1 MFCKRLNGK
10 SQINY
15 PLKPSGKVMN
25 TRWIA
30 GVSMVLAFCCVVVAS
45 CQGTKTGEQASRI
58 KGEAA
63 LSKTLTIDAAKT
75 GEPISKYV
83 YGQFIEHLGR
93 CIYGGIWAEML
104 EDRKF
109 YYPVTDE
116 FEPYSE
122 ESKEGGDFPV
132 VTGSP
137 WKVIGKDGCV
147 AMIDKDSYVGD
158 QTPQIDLGKGTVAC
172 GIEQMSLALIK
183 DKEYTGRVVLAGDSK
198 AGPIKVSLLWGKGK
212 EQRQT
217 VTIENITGEFVKY
230 PFRFKAAEHT
240 DNGKLQI
247 VGHGKG
253 KFMIGTVSLMPAD
266 NVNGMRPD
274 TLALLKELDAPLYRW
289 PGGNFVSGYDWRDG
303 IGDVDRRPPKKNP
316 AWTGLEHNDFGLD
329 EFIAFCRE
337 VNAEPMIA
345 VNTGFGDAHS
355 AYEEVVYAN
364 GSVDT
369 PMGKWRAENGNPAP
383 YNVEFWCVGNEMYG
397 AWQLGFMSLEHYTL
411 KHNRFAKKMW
421 KADPSIKLVGVG
433 NTEDEESRQVSAK
446 WSRVMLE
453 KCANSMDL
461 ISEHWYVGF
470 EYRDKTAEVI
480 EHVAKPVRRTREK
493 ADYHRAL
500 RGKLDSLKGKDI
512 RIALDEW
519 NYWYGP
525 HVYGEL
531 GIRYHMQDALGIAA
545 GLHEMFRNSDLYY
558 MANYAQTVNVI
569 GCIKT
574 TKTEAGFATTAMPLM
589 LYRKHFGTI
598 PVKIS
603 DVPEPLDIV
612 AAWTKDRDAITIGI
626 VNPTR
631 QEHQLEMDLKGVNL
645 TGQGQKW
652 VIAHDDPM
660 AYNEPDKEPKVAI
673 KQSPPLTGV
682 SDGLLAGPLSVNLY
696 RLSVR

>member
-1 MFCKRLNGK
+1 MKAKWMSVSSVALVFCFVLVTGCGDTAKRDQSVRIKNTDAVSK
-10 SQINY
+10 AVTVDA
-15 PLKPSGKVMN
+15 GKV
-25 TRWIA
+25 R
-30 GVSMVLAFCCVVVAS
+30 
-45 CQGTKTGEQASRI
+45 
-58 KGEAA
+58 
-63 LSKTLTIDAAKT
+63 
-75 GEPISKYV
+75 EPISKYI

-116 FEPYSE
+116 FKPYSK
-122 ESKEGGDFPV
+122 ESEEGGEFPV

-147 AMIDKDSYVGD
+147 AMIAKDSYVGD
-158 QTPQIDLGKGTVAC
+158 QTPQIDLGQGTVAC
-172 GIEQMSLALIK
+172 GIEQMGLALIK
-183 DKEYTGRVVLAGDSK
+183 DKEYTGRVVLAGDAK
-198 AGPIKVSLLWGKGK
+198 VGPIKVSLVWGKGK

-217 VTIENITGEFVKY
+217 VTIENVTGEFVKY
-230 PFRFKAAEHT
+230 PFKFKSAVDT

-253 KFMIGTVSLMPAD
+253 KFMIGTVSFMPAD

-303 IGDVDRRPPKKNP
+303 IGDVDKRPPRKNP

-329 EFIAFCRE
+329 EFVAFCRE

-364 GSVDT
+364 GSIDT
-369 PMGKWRAENGNPAP
+369 TMGKWRAENGNPAP
-383 YNVEFWCVGNEMYG
+383 YNVEFWCVGNEMFG
-397 AWQLGFMSLEHYTL
+397 RWQLGYMSLNHYTL
-411 KHNRFAKKMW
+411 KHNRVAKKMW
-421 KADPSIKLVGVG
+421 QADPFIKLVGVG
-433 NTEDEESRQVSAK
+433 DRGR
-446 WSRVMLE
+446 WSRRMLE
-453 KCANSMDL
+453 RCADYMDL

-470 EYRDKTAEVI
+470 EYKEKTSPAI
-480 EHVAKPVRRTREK
+480 EHVAKAVQATREK
-493 ADYHRAL
+493 AEYHRAL
-500 RGKLDSLKGKDI
+500 RRELESLEGKDI

-531 GIRYHMQDALGIAA
+531 GVRYYMQDALGIAA
-545 GLHEMFRNSDLYY
+545 GLHEMFRNSDIYY

-589 LYRKHFGTI
+589 LYRKHFGEI

-612 AAWTKDRDAITIGI
+612 AAWTKERDAITIAI

-631 QEHQLEMDLKGVNL
+631 EGYELAVDLKGAKI

-652 VIAHDDPM
+652 VIEHDDPM
-660 AYNEPDKEPKVAI
+660 AYNEPGKEPKVAI
-673 KQSPPLTGV
+673 AESSVRGISDRLTA
-682 SDGLLAGPLSVNLY
+682 DPLSVTLY
-696 RLSVR
+696 KLSVR

>member
-1 MFCKRLNGK
+1 MKAKWMSTLLVVLTLCFVMVAGCEGSAKRKDTARVEGAA
-10 SQINY
+10 
-15 PLKPSGKVMN
+15 
-25 TRWIA
+25 T
-30 GVSMVLAFCCVVVAS
+30 VSETV
-45 CQGTKTGEQASRI
+45 
-58 KGEAA
+58 
-63 LSKTLTIDAAKT
+63 TIDAGKVR
-75 GEPISKYV
+75 EPISKYI

-116 FEPYSE
+116 FKPYSK
-122 ESKEGGDFPV
+122 ESEEGGEFPV

-137 WKVIGKDGCV
+137 WKIVGTKGCV
-147 AMIDKDSYVGD
+147 TMVTKDSFVGD
-158 QTPQIDLGKGTVAC
+158 QTPQIDLGQGTVVC
-172 GIEQMSLALIK
+172 GIEQMGLALIK
-183 DKEYTGRVVLAGDSK
+183 DKEYTGRVVLGGDAK
-198 AGPIKVSLLWGKGK
+198 AGPIKVSLVWGKDK

-217 VTIENITGEFVKY
+217 VTIENVTGEFVKY
-230 PFRFKAAEHT
+230 PFKFKSAADT

-303 IGDVDRRPPKKNP
+303 IGDIDKRPPRKNP

-355 AYEEVVYAN
+355 AYEEVMYAN

-369 PMGKWRAENGNPAP
+369 PMGKWRVQNGNPAA

-433 NTEDEESRQVSAK
+433 NTEDEESRQVSAQ

-531 GIRYHMQDALGIAA
+531 GVRYHMQDALGIAA
-545 GLHEMFRNSDLYY
+545 GLHEMFRNSDLFY

-589 LYRKHFGTI
+589 LYRKHFGEI

-612 AAWTKDRDAITIGI
+612 AAWTKERDAITIAI

-631 QEHQLEMDLKGVNL
+631 NEYHVVINLKNAKL
-645 TGQGQKW
+645 TGRGKKW
-652 VIAHDDPM
+652 VIEHDDPM
-660 AYNEPDKEPKVAI
+660 AYNEPGKEPKVVI
-673 KQSPPLTGV
+673 EESLVSGV
-682 SDGLLAGPLSVNLY
+682 SDRLTAGPLSVILY
-696 RLSVR
+696 KLSVR

>member
-1 MFCKRLNGK
+1 MNRKWM
-10 SQINY
+10 
-15 PLKPSGKVMN
+15 SGLLV
-25 TRWIA
+25 
-30 GVSMVLAFCCVVVAS
+30 VSAFCFLMAAGCDDA
-45 CQGTKTGEQASRI
+45 KNRERAARI
-58 KGEAA
+58 RGEATV
-63 LSKTLTIDAAKT
+63 SKAVTIDAQKVR
-75 GEPISKYV
+75 EPISKYI

-116 FEPYSE
+116 FKPYSR
-122 ESKEGGDFPV
+122 ESKEGGEFPV

-147 AMIDKDSYVGD
+147 AMIAKDSFVGD
-158 QTPQIDLGKGTVAC
+158 HTPQIDLGQGAAAC
-172 GIEQMSLALIK
+172 GIEQMELALIK
-183 DKEYTGRVVLAGDSK
+183 NKEYTGRVILAGDSN
-198 AGPIKVSLLWGKGK
+198 AGPIKVSLVWGKGK
-212 EQRQT
+212 EQRQA
-217 VTIENITGEFVKY
+217 VTIENVTGEFVKY
-230 PFRFKAAEHT
+230 PFRFKAAAATE
-240 DNGKLQI
+240 NGKLQI
-247 VGHGKG
+247 VGNGKG

-303 IGDVDRRPPKKNP
+303 IGDVDKRPPKKNP

-337 VNAEPMIA
+337 VKAEPMIA
-345 VNTGFGDAHS
+345 ANTGFGDAHS

-369 PMGKWRAENGNPAP
+369 PMGKWRAQNGNPAP
-383 YNVEFWCVGNEMYG
+383 YNVEFWCVGNEMFG

-433 NTEDEESRQVSAK
+433 NTEDEEARQVSAQ
-446 WSRVMLE
+446 WSQVMLE

-493 ADYHRAL
+493 ADYHRAM
-500 RGKLDSLKGKDI
+500 RGKLDSLKDKDI

-531 GIRYHMQDALGIAA
+531 GVRYHMQDALGIAA

-589 LYRKHFGTI
+589 LYRKHFGEV

-603 DVPEPLDIV
+603 EAPEPLDIV
-612 AAWTKDRDAITIGI
+612 AAWTKERDAITIAI
-626 VNPTR
+626 VNPAR
-631 QEHQLEMDLKGVNL
+631 AEYHVVINLKNAKL
-645 TGQGQKW
+645 TGRGKKW
-652 VIAHDDPM
+652 VIEHDDPM
-660 AYNEPDKEPKVAI
+660 AYNEPGKEPKVVIEA
-673 KQSPPLTGV
+673 SHVSGV
-682 SDGLLAGPLSVNLY
+682 SDRLTAHPLSVTLY
-696 RLSVR
+696 KLSVR

>member
-1 MFCKRLNGK
+1 MKAKWMSVL
-10 SQINY
+10 S
-15 PLKPSGKVMN
+15 V
-25 TRWIA
+25 A
-30 GVSMVLAFCCVVVAS
+30 LAFCFVLLAGCDDIAKRD
-45 CQGTKTGEQASRI
+45 QGVRI
-58 KGEAA
+58 KDADAG
-63 LSKTLTIDAAKT
+63 SKVVTIDAQKVR
-75 GEPISKYV
+75 EPISKYI

-116 FEPYSE
+116 FKPYSR
-122 ESKEGGDFPV
+122 ESEEGGDFPV

-137 WKVIGKDGCV
+137 WKVIGKKGCV
-147 AMIDKDSYVGD
+147 EMIAKDSYVGD
-158 QTPQIDLGKGTVAC
+158 QTPQIDLGQGAAC
-172 GIEQMSLALIK
+172 GIEQMELALIK
-183 DKEYTGRVVLAGDSK
+183 NKEYTGRVVLAGDSN
-198 AGPIKVSLLWGKGK
+198 AGPIKVSLVWGKGK

-230 PFRFKAAEHT
+230 PFRFKAGETT
-240 DNGKLQI
+240 DNGKIQI
-247 VGHGKG
+247 VGHGRG

-329 EFIAFCRE
+329 EFVAFCRE

-345 VNTGFGDAHS
+345 ANTGFGDAHS

-369 PMGKWRAENGNPAP
+369 PMGRWRAQNGNPVP

-397 AWQLGFMSLEHYTL
+397 DWQLGFMALKHYTL

-433 NTEDEESRQVSAK
+433 NTEDEEARQVSAQ
-446 WSRVMLE
+446 WSQVMLE

-470 EYRDKTAEVI
+470 EYRDKTAPVI

-531 GIRYHMQDALGIAA
+531 GVRYHMQDALGIAA
-545 GLHEMFRNSDLYY
+545 GLHEMFRNSDLFY

-589 LYRKHFGTI
+589 LYRKHFGQI
-598 PVKIS
+598 PVEIS
-603 DVPEPLDIV
+603 DAPEPLDIV
-612 AAWTKDRDAITIGI
+612 AAWTKERDAITIAI

-631 QEHQLEMDLKGVNL
+631 QEYQLAMDLKGANI

-660 AYNEPDKEPKVAI
+660 AYNEPGKEPKVFMAESGVRGI
-673 KQSPPLTGV
+673 SDRLTV
-682 SDGLLAGPLSVNLY
+682 GPLSVTLY
-696 RLSVR
+696 KLAVR